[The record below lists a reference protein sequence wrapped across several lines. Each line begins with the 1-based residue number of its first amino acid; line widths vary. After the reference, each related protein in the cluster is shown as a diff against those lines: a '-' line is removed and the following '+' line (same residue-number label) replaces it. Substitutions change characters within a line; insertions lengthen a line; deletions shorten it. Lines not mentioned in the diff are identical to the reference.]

1 MSIFT
6 YILLHNIL
14 PIIFIISLGFLL
26 GKKFNLDINPLTKL
40 NFYIYV
46 PFFVFIQIY
55 STKMPSDVYKIL
67 IFAALLAVLNQ
78 FAASTIAKLRGYNKP
93 LKNAFVNSIMF
104 YNSGNIGI
112 PLITLVFSSFPYLI
126 NGKTPYLTIALTT
139 QIIILVVQN
148 ISTNTIGFFNAG
160 KGNMHWLDSV
170 KSILHMP
177 TIYAVPLAFI
187 LKLMPYRLE
196 DFPLW
201 SAFIYLK
208 DGLISIALITLGV
221 QLSRTKFSFSNK
233 DVYISNFVRLIGGA
247 FFAFMLIKVLGI
259 RGIPAQALMISSALP
274 TAVNTALIAVERN
287 NEPDFACQAVMTAT
301 IFSSISLVF
310 VIYVARLIFP
320 I

>member
-14 PIIFIISLGFLL
+14 PIIFIISLGFLI

-46 PFFVFIQIY
+46 PSFIFIQIY
-55 STKMPSDVYKIL
+55 STKMPLDVYKIL
-67 IFAALLAVLNQ
+67 IFAALLAVLNL
-78 FAASTIAKLRGYNKP
+78 FAASTISKLRGYNKP
-93 LKNAFVNSIMF
+93 LKNAFINSITF

-112 PLITLVFSSFPYLI
+112 PLITLIFSSFPYI
-126 NGKTPYLTIALTT
+126 VSGKTPYLTIALTT
-139 QIIILVVQN
+139 QVIILVVQN

-160 KGNMHWLDSV
+160 KGSMHWLDSV
-170 KSILHMP
+170 KGILHMP

-247 FFAFMLIKVLGI
+247 LFAFLLIKVLGI

-301 IFSSISLVF
+301 IFSSITLVF
-310 VIYVARLIFP
+310 VIFVSRLIFP